1 MELLVWNIFEIRSD
15 ADTLHGV
22 KLRGRIRKFSIEN
35 HMVCL
40 VENALDVENV
50 VRFALIS
57 SDDLEPITR
66 YVKTLIPSAK
76 ISQVLESVQ
85 NPVLSKL
92 KVNIL
97 SRYS

>member
-1 MELLVWNIFEIRSD
+1 MKLLVWNIYEIRSD

-22 KLRGRIRKFSIEN
+22 KLRGRIRKFAVEQR
-35 HMVCL
+35 MMCL
-40 VENALDVENV
+40 VENALDAENV

-57 SDDLEPITR
+57 SDDLEPIARYIQAIVPHVKITR
-66 YVKTLIPSAK
+66 
-76 ISQVLESVQ
+76 VLESVP